1 MIDSKL
7 AGLYLTHYADKNG
20 AQRYAAVT
28 QMEPTDARR
37 MVPCFDEPEF
47 KAVWRLK
54 IIHPVGSSAVSN
66 AKEILENEETYG
78 LIINMGILRQIF
90 GIFC

>member
-1 MIDSKL
+1 
-7 AGLYLTHYADKNG
+7 
-20 AQRYAAVT
+20 
-28 QMEPTDARR
+28 MEPTDARR

-66 AKEILENEETYG
+66 AKEILENEETYD
-78 LIINMGILRQIF
+78 
-90 GIFC
+90 